1 MKSEER
7 ESISITHKQTL
18 ATIERHWKSL
28 LNGKK
33 VGEVTRDDINQI
45 FYDKEVMKHAS
56 RSVRG
61 IVNEIVQPM
70 KYAYSHGLT
79 YINCYDGLIKPAV
92 QYAKREILTME

>member
-1 MKSEER
+1 M
-7 ESISITHKQTL
+7 

-61 IVNEIVQPM
+61 IGRAN
-70 KYAYSHGLT
+70 
-79 YINCYDGLIKPAV
+79 PAEPQAAEAEV
-92 QYAKREILTME
+92 PLQEV